1 MVFEDLMLK
10 YELLVKAVFIILISV
25 SVNFLG
31 STINCDLQGV
41 LTNVPIARHICFIF
55 MLVFLMDFLGK
66 SKMAPLKMIGSSIIV
81 YIVFLLIAKQGGLF
95 LSINLGVILVIYLL
109 SLQVSYTND
118 RFSVLTN
125 QLTDIKEEEKK
136 EMKQLEKTINNYN
149 NIKKVLIVMSG
160 GLVLFGFGSYLNKQM
175 VDHKDNFNFVTF
187 ILGTN
192 QCKQLASK

>member
-1 MVFEDLMLK
+1 MVLQDIMLK

-81 YIVFLLIAKQGGLF
+81 YMVFLLIAKQGGLF

-125 QLTDIKEEEKK
+125 QLNDIKEEDVI
-136 EMKQLEKTINNYN
+136 QHGKTINNYN
-149 NIKKVLIVMSG
+149 NIRKVLVVMSG

-175 VDHKDNFNFVTF
+175 IDHKDNFNFATF

-192 QCKQLASK
+192 QCRQLASK